1 MRLKKLAVFALTF
14 LSFSAIAEV
23 QLTQADILGVWQ
35 IDKESR
41 NSDGSK
47 ARGLSTT
54 WEFKKDGT
62 LEGNSHDADASA
74 RVEKMRAVVSYS
86 IEDGKL
92 VKQAAPGRSKMETCT
107 AVEKENDKMVLKCQ
121 SIYFFMTKK

>member
-1 MRLKKLAVFALTF
+1 MRLKKLAVSALTF
-14 LSFSAIAEV
+14 LSFSAFAEV

>member
-14 LSFSAIAEV
+14 LSFSAVAEV